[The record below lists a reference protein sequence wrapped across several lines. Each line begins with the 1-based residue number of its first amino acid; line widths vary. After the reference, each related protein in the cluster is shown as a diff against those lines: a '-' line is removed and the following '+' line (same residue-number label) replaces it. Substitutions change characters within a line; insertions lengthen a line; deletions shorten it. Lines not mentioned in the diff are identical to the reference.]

1 MQITLTYNGQTFT
14 LHLTPRGRAYLVELD
29 GARYTVETLR
39 AANGRFDLRL
49 SVLSDSSASGGLSA
63 SPSDP
68 TSTYLSTE
76 GGNRWVTLDG
86 RTYCIAKS
94 VAGRRAAGHTHHA
107 AGELTAPMPG
117 QVRAV
122 NVNEGDAVTRGQ
134 TLLILEAMKMEI
146 RIQAPADG
154 VVQSLRVQQG
164 QTVERDQLL
173 VILAES

>member
-1 MQITLTYNGQTFT
+1 MQIILAHNGRPFT
-14 LHLTPRGRAYLVELD
+14 LQLTPSGRAYLVELD

-39 AANGRFDLRL
+39 AANGRLDLRL
-49 SVLSDSSASGGLSA
+49 SAAPSDSTFVSQTA
-63 SPSDP
+63 DP
-68 TSTYLSTE
+68 TSAYLSIA
-76 GGNRWVTLDG
+76 GSNRWVTFNG
-86 RTYCIAKS
+86 RTYLITKS
-94 VAGRRAAGHTHHA
+94 SAGRRAAGHTHHA

-122 NVNEGDAVTRGQ
+122 NVSQGDSVTRGQ

-154 VVQSLRVQQG
+154 IVQSLSVQTG